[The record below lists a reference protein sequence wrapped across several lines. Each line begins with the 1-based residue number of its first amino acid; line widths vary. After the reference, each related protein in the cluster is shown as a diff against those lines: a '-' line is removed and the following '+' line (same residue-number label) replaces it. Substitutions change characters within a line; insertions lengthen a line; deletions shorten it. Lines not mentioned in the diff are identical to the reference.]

1 MAYIK
6 DYKNDQN
13 LENDIKKLLGN
24 GVDQEDIYVLA
35 HDDEHTEGLAHKT
48 RTHTIE
54 LAQNEG
60 FEKKGDELRAKLEEV
75 GVTEEGAEQ
84 YEAMLDQG
92 KILLI
97 VRGGRDLDELLD

>member
-1 MAYIK
+1 MTYIK

-35 HDDEHTEGLAHKT
+35 HDDDHTEDLAHKT
-48 RTHTIE
+48 RTHSIE
-54 LAQNEG
+54 LSQNEG
-60 FEKKGDELRAKLEEV
+60 FDKKGDELRAKLEEV
-75 GVTEEGAEQ
+75 GVTEEAADQ

-97 VRGGRDLDELLD
+97 VREDRNFDELLD

>member
-1 MAYIK
+1 MAYVK

-13 LENDIKKLLGN
+13 IEHDIKKLLGN
-24 GVDQEDIYVLA
+24 GVSQEDIYVLT
-35 HDDEHTEGLAHKT
+35 HDDEHTEDLAHKT

-54 LAQNEG
+54 LMQSEG
-60 FEKKGDELRAKLEEV
+60 FDQKGNELRAKLEEV
-75 GVTEEGAEQ
+75 GVSEESAEQ

-97 VRGGRDLDELLD
+97 VRGERDFDDLLS